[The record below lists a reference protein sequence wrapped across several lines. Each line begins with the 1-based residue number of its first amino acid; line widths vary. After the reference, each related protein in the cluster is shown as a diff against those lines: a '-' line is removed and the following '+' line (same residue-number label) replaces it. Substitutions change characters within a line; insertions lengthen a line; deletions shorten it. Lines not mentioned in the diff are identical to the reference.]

1 MPAIIRTMD
10 HDFNEFKWPC
20 MHEPLNW
27 LCNAC
32 TWASGLR
39 SLSLN
44 SLICSAAPTGYSS
57 SMSISDNSVSNLC
70 SVPAFYQLCC
80 ATLICYMW
88 CLEKG
93 HVFFCKLCCH
103 SVVLISESGEQT
115 FEQHMENL
123 STFAVQWRY
132 TRRTMSLLPSTPRAA
147 I

>member
-10 HDFNEFKWPC
+10 HDFNKFKWPC

-57 SMSISDNSVSNLC
+57 TSMSISDNSVSNLC
-70 SVPAFYQLCC
+70 AVSRPFTSC
-80 ATLICYMW
+80 AELLSFATCGALRKVM
-88 CLEKG
+88 
-93 HVFFCKLCCH
+93 FFA
-103 SVVLISESGEQT
+103 
-115 FEQHMENL
+115 NY
-123 STFAVQWRY
+123 AV
-132 TRRTMSLLPSTPRAA
+132 TV
-147 I
+147 